1 MQNRSD
7 LYKKMMK
14 SDLRDITDAVIYIG
28 AINQDAQS
36 GAMVEGS
43 FWKYADLN
51 SPLQDE
57 IVSNRYFS
65 WEEKRNRLDGSM
77 FFVPENDYETAYNN
91 GIVTKEV
98 CTGEN
103 HPEVLFRFSIKQLD
117 IKGLTID
124 FGESFPLTF
133 EIETNVGRKQY
144 TLSDSEFVT
153 EDVFEKVDYIKIIP
167 GEMSHGIT
175 RLRIEKILFGIR
187 ITLTGKKKIISL
199 EIKEKTHPISLE
211 LPTVDVKF
219 TIDNQD
225 RYFNANADE
234 SVINFLKRGQQV
246 KVYFYQTL
254 EDKSIEKV
262 NAAYAAMDTTWKD
275 KIDTAEFSA
284 TDRLYQM
291 DGIYE
296 EGIYRADGISAYDQL
311 ADVFLK
317 AGLEKDEY
325 SIDPYLKTVIL
336 HNPMPKDTYA
346 NCILLIANACRC
358 VMKQDRNYK
367 IIIKASFTPE
377 LTTSSNAEAQYSSST
392 RLLEK
397 VDITEYFDW
406 QHSFNRIDG
415 GLFFPPEGEKYE
427 YAGYVSK
434 VISDENGFFT
444 DNPVISLQA
453 SAAFTFFQLTIQFGN
468 VFPQN
473 AIIRCF
479 NNGSET
485 EQFATN
491 ISSRKHIINHSFM
504 NVDKVQIEFTKASA
518 YNRIHVHYISVEETS
533 DFVFE
538 RDDLL
543 EEPTTERQSSI
554 KDIIAIR
561 SVYSLP
567 AEQEDVFSDTVTIS
581 DNSKQFKIEFND
593 ASIPVSVQTVI
604 LASGEEG
611 SEDQIVNYGAEIVRY
626 SNWYCIIKFNNP
638 PKIATEV
645 ELKIKG
651 YIYKVSK
658 PNYILNINTTGVTPD
673 ALDNPLID
681 SVDLAAKYTEWC
693 AKYYMATAEYN
704 LSNVLGDPVVES
716 NDLAYLEREDGKL
729 QEIRVHTVDI
739 KFSGTFDGS
748 SYKGRSA
755 S

>member
-98 CTGEN
+98 CAGEN

-175 RLRIEKILFGIR
+175 RLRIEKILFGIG

-406 QHSFNRIDG
+406 QQSFNRIDG

-658 PNYILNINTTGVTPD
+658 SNYILNINTTGVTPD

-729 QEIRVHTVDI
+729 QGIRVHTVDI

>member
-144 TLSDSEFVT
+144 ILSDSEFVT

-175 RLRIEKILFGIR
+175 RLRIEKILFGIG

-254 EDKSIEKV
+254 EDKSIEKI

-296 EGIYRADGISAYDQL
+296 E
-311 ADVFLK
+311 
-317 AGLEKDEY
+317 
-325 SIDPYLKTVIL
+325 
-336 HNPMPKDTYA
+336 
-346 NCILLIANACRC
+346 CI
-358 VMKQDRNYK
+358 
-367 IIIKASFTPE
+367 
-377 LTTSSNAEAQYSSST
+377 
-392 RLLEK
+392 
-397 VDITEYFDW
+397 
-406 QHSFNRIDG
+406 
-415 GLFFPPEGEKYE
+415 
-427 YAGYVSK
+427 
-434 VISDENGFFT
+434 
-444 DNPVISLQA
+444 
-453 SAAFTFFQLTIQFGN
+453 
-468 VFPQN
+468 
-473 AIIRCF
+473 
-479 NNGSET
+479 
-485 EQFATN
+485 
-491 ISSRKHIINHSFM
+491 
-504 NVDKVQIEFTKASA
+504 
-518 YNRIHVHYISVEETS
+518 
-533 DFVFE
+533 
-538 RDDLL
+538 
-543 EEPTTERQSSI
+543 
-554 KDIIAIR
+554 
-561 SVYSLP
+561 
-567 AEQEDVFSDTVTIS
+567 
-581 DNSKQFKIEFND
+581 
-593 ASIPVSVQTVI
+593 
-604 LASGEEG
+604 
-611 SEDQIVNYGAEIVRY
+611 
-626 SNWYCIIKFNNP
+626 
-638 PKIATEV
+638 
-645 ELKIKG
+645 
-651 YIYKVSK
+651 
-658 PNYILNINTTGVTPD
+658 
-673 ALDNPLID
+673 
-681 SVDLAAKYTEWC
+681 
-693 AKYYMATAEYN
+693 
-704 LSNVLGDPVVES
+704 
-716 NDLAYLEREDGKL
+716 
-729 QEIRVHTVDI
+729 
-739 KFSGTFDGS
+739 
-748 SYKGRSA
+748 
-755 S
+755 

>member
-1 MQNRSD
+1 
-7 LYKKMMK
+7 
-14 SDLRDITDAVIYIG
+14 
-28 AINQDAQS
+28 
-36 GAMVEGS
+36 
-43 FWKYADLN
+43 
-51 SPLQDE
+51 
-57 IVSNRYFS
+57 
-65 WEEKRNRLDGSM
+65 
-77 FFVPENDYETAYNN
+77 
-91 GIVTKEV
+91 
-98 CTGEN
+98 
-103 HPEVLFRFSIKQLD
+103 
-117 IKGLTID
+117 
-124 FGESFPLTF
+124 
-133 EIETNVGRKQY
+133 
-144 TLSDSEFVT
+144 
-153 EDVFEKVDYIKIIP
+153 
-167 GEMSHGIT
+167 
-175 RLRIEKILFGIR
+175 
-187 ITLTGKKKIISL
+187 
-199 EIKEKTHPISLE
+199 
-211 LPTVDVKF
+211 
-219 TIDNQD
+219 
-225 RYFNANADE
+225 
-234 SVINFLKRGQQV
+234 
-246 KVYFYQTL
+246 
-254 EDKSIEKV
+254 
-262 NAAYAAMDTTWKD
+262 MDTTWKD

-406 QHSFNRIDG
+406 QQSFNRIDG

-658 PNYILNINTTGVTPD
+658 SNYILNINTTGVTPD

-729 QEIRVHTVDI
+729 QGIRVHTVDI

>member
-144 TLSDSEFVT
+144 ILSDSEFVT

-175 RLRIEKILFGIR
+175 RLRIEKILFGIG

-254 EDKSIEKV
+254 EDKSIEKI

-311 ADVFLK
+311 EDVFLK

-325 SIDPYLKTVIL
+325 SIDPYLKTVTL

-377 LTTSSNAEAQYSSST
+377 LTTYSNAEAKYSSST

-406 QHSFNRIDG
+406 QQSFNRIDG
-415 GLFFPPEGEKYE
+415 GLYFPPEDEKYK

-434 VISDENGFFT
+434 VISDENGIFT

-479 NNGSET
+479 NNGTET
-485 EQFATN
+485 EQFSTN

-533 DFVFE
+533 NFVFE

-581 DNSKQFKIEFND
+581 DDSKQFKIEFND

-604 LASGEEG
+604 PASGEED

-693 AKYYMATAEYN
+693 AKYYMAIAEYN

-748 SYKGRSA
+748 SYRGRSA

>member
-36 GAMVEGS
+36 GAMAEGS

-51 SPLQDE
+51 SPLQDK
-57 IVSNRYFS
+57 IISNRYFS

-77 FFVPENDYETAYNN
+77 YFVPENDYETAYNN

-175 RLRIEKILFGIR
+175 RLRIEKILFGIG

-377 LTTSSNAEAQYSSST
+377 LTTSSNAEAKYSSST

-406 QHSFNRIDG
+406 QQSFNRIDG
-415 GLFFPPEGEKYE
+415 GLFFPPEGEKYK

-434 VISDENGFFT
+434 VISDENGIFT

-479 NNGSET
+479 NNGTET
-485 EQFATN
+485 EQFSTN

-593 ASIPVSVQTVI
+593 ASIPVSVQIVI
-604 LASGEEG
+604 PASGEED

-693 AKYYMATAEYN
+693 AKYYMATAEYT

-729 QEIRVHTVDI
+729 QEIQVHTVDI

>member
-175 RLRIEKILFGIR
+175 RLRIEKILFGIG

-254 EDKSIEKV
+254 EDESIEKV

-317 AGLEKDEY
+317 AGLKKDEY

-406 QHSFNRIDG
+406 QQSFNRIDG

-567 AEQEDVFSDTVTIS
+567 AEQEDVFSNTVTIS

-604 LASGEEG
+604 MASGEEG